1 MEIFNEWWSSL
12 DLSQK
17 VYWCIAIPFS
27 LIFIFQ
33 TIMTIIGTGETD
45 QLDATGDGDSLV
57 GDDSGIP
64 FQFISLKN
72 LVAFFTIFGWTG
84 IAALSS
90 GWSTGVTLTVSF
102 IAGLLMMLVMAT
114 IFYYMNKLTEDG
126 SFKIRN
132 TIGKSGSVYLSIPAN
147 REGTGKVQINVQG
160 FQTLDAITDS
170 DTEIKTG
177 SVITVTD
184 VINGNLLLV
193 K

>member
-1 MEIFNEWWSSL
+1 
-12 DLSQK
+12 
-17 VYWCIAIPFS
+17 
-27 LIFIFQ
+27 
-33 TIMTIIGTGETD
+33 MTIIGTGETD

-147 REGTGKVQINVQG
+147 REGSGKVQINVQG